1 METKDLTLM
10 DFANRQTKLVV
21 VKHSKNNF
29 STFLVADCE
38 KPQIPG
44 YPACCLTYYKS
55 LKEAHRDIEKTYKRI
70 GYTPKYP
77 ETGCW
82 TAGRA

>member
-1 METKDLTLM
+1 METKDLTLR
-10 DFANRQTKLVV
+10 DFKNIHTKLVV
-21 VKHSKNNF
+21 VKHSENNF
-29 STFLVADCE
+29 STFLVSDEE

-55 LKEAHRDIEKTYKRI
+55 LKEAHKDIKRTYKRV

-77 ETGCW
+77 ETDYWSG
-82 TAGRA
+82 G